1 MVDKQE
7 NDMTA
12 VVKKIKLEMEVWCD
26 DSREFHNLMHLIK
39 QARVMEGENGR
50 HCGYGFAIKVDEV
63 SEKEVRKALDFRK
76 SDVNCNCDD

>member
-1 MVDKQE
+1 
-7 NDMTA
+7 
-12 VVKKIKLEMEVWCD
+12 
-26 DSREFHNLMHLIK
+26 LIK